1 MQPPPLFLT
10 PEELRALT
18 GRARAQDQI
27 AVLRAQGVAF
37 LTNASKKPVVTRAAV
52 EGRAQAATVAPSW
65 TPKPLRAA

>member
-27 AVLRAQGVAF
+27 AVLRALVAANYREQQR
-37 LTNASKKPVVTRAAV
+37 TTTKEAA
-52 EGRAQAATVAPSW
+52 
-65 TPKPLRAA
+65 